1 MRAHRIASIG
11 VLLLILLY
19 GFFKVWFCSLYS
31 HPVSNLVEYLG
42 YSPELLL
49 AELNSLSLGATEFS
63 HFMGWLIYYPT
74 YLGLHLLFIYLLF
87 KKQQR
92 MRKVLSFVLIILI
105 GVLSINIVAGKA
117 FGFIHLYKISYK
129 LFQNLLG
136 LPFILLAI
144 EGGRILIRDIDSYY
158 KDQTD

>member
-1 MRAHRIASIG
+1 
-11 VLLLILLY
+11 
-19 GFFKVWFCSLYS
+19 
-31 HPVSNLVEYLG
+31 
-42 YSPELLL
+42 
-49 AELNSLSLGATEFS
+49 
-63 HFMGWLIYYPT
+63 
-74 YLGLHLLFIYLLF
+74 
-87 KKQQR
+87 